1 MAGAKF
7 CGDYL
12 YQGAISRD
20 IVYSKVKT
28 NVEM

>member
-1 MAGAKF
+1 MAGSKY
-7 CGDYL
+7 CGDYS
-12 YQGAISRD
+12 YQGEISGD